1 MITPPPGA
9 VLAAKVTAA
18 GALGFVP
25 VVVHFRLFETLA
37 KIGTAA
43 SSAEILEANNNERT
57 VDEKAASPL
66 CLKLVED
73 TLFVLSGQGFVDL
86 ISDNVFAPNAITH
99 HWASQPSAPH
109 GAMHFTT
116 EVLLASAFLMP
127 KLQAT
132 HFAYPFVD
140 ADTAYQ
146 HAFSL
151 LGQKDLAQKHTYN
164 IMEETGRMDSFNV
177 FMDGKFGSFGTLP
190 ERLRRFDY
198 DLDAAISGSGSDVVM
213 VDIGGGTGAALLE
226 LKAVYPHLDASSLVV
241 QEFQTDLQTLDS
253 GITLQE
259 WNFKTSPQPI
269 RGALIYSL
277 THILHNN
284 SDLEAL
290 KLLKKLVDAME
301 PHSRLL
307 IHEFSKNTNYG
318 NMHGTM
324 IGLYAGRLRSREE
337 WAAMAE
343 VVGLKITFEV
353 YPEVG
358 EGLIEM
364 KKVT

>member
-1 MITPPPGA
+1 
-9 VLAAKVTAA
+9 
-18 GALGFVP
+18 
-25 VVVHFRLFETLA
+25 
-37 KIGTAA
+37 
-43 SSAEILEANNNERT
+43 
-57 VDEKAASPL
+57 
-66 CLKLVED
+66 
-73 TLFVLSGQGFVDL
+73 
-86 ISDNVFAPNAITH
+86 
-99 HWASQPSAPH
+99 
-109 GAMHFTT
+109 
-116 EVLLASAFLMP
+116 MP

-132 HFAYPFVD
+132 HFAYPLAD
-140 ADTAYQ
+140 ADTPYQ

-151 LGQKDLAQKHTYN
+151 LGEKSLAQQHTYS
-164 IMEETGRMDSFNV
+164 IMEEIGRMDSFNI

-190 ERLRRFDY
+190 ERLQRFGY
-198 DLDAAISGSGSDVVM
+198 DLDAAIGGTESDVVM
-213 VDIGGGTGAALLE
+213 VDIGGGTGAALIE
-226 LKAVYPHLDASSLVV
+226 LKAAYPHLAASSLVV

-301 PHSRLL
+301 PYSRLL
-307 IHEFSKNTNYG
+307 IHEFSKNSNYG

-324 IGLYAGRLRSREE
+324 VGLYAGKLRSAEE

-353 YPEVG
+353 YPEAG

-364 KKVT
+364 MKVT